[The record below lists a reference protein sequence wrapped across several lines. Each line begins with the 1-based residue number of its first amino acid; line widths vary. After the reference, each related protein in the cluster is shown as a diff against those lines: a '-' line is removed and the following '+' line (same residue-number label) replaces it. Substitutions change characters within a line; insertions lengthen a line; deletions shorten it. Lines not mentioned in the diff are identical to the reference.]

1 MSTRY
6 RVEIEPLS
14 DSEGGGYLARV
25 PELPGCLSDGATEHE
40 ALDNALK
47 AIEEWIA
54 HARAHGKDIP
64 LPRMRERHPA

>member
-1 MSTRY
+1 
-6 RVEIEPLS
+6 V
-14 DSEGGGYLARV
+14 
-25 PELPGCLSDGATEHE
+25 SDGATEHE